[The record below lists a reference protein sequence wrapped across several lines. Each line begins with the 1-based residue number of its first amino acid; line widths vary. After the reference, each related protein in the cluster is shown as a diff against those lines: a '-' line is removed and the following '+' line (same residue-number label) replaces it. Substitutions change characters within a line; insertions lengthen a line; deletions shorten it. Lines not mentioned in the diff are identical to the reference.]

1 LIAKITNMIGMPV
14 DWAIKM
20 LPKGAGLM
28 ITQATEKALALSS
41 PSAAGVWLMYRP
53 PISLN
58 IQIECLPKP

>member
-41 PSAAGVWLMYRP
+41 PSAAGV
-53 PISLN
+53 
-58 IQIECLPKP
+58 